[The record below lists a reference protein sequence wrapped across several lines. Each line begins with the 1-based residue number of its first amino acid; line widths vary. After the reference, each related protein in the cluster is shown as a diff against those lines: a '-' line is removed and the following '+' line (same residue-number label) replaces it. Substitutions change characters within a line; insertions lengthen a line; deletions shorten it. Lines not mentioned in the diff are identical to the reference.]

1 MFYSSDP
8 YYCGLLT
15 ILDGIFQLQVN
26 DSVEVLGS
34 NPARRLCFEATGIRN
49 DLARFWFLSNDWG
62 ENRPSDWMAG
72 TLLAIHSGHPF
83 TFVKLIVLFF
93 RDRCCLLLFNVRHG
107 LGRSAPKSRRARPR
121 CRFSASKKSPGG
133 RSVQLVAISMAKGH
147 GQSWNSGFSPPR
159 CHSSF
164 EPKKNARWEKTFFFL
179 ELILVISVKV
189 DGTTTVY
196 RSGQARCRVSEFRK
210 QLFQT
215 P

>member
-1 MFYSSDP
+1 MS
-8 YYCGLLT
+8 GK
-15 ILDGIFQLQVN
+15 
-26 DSVEVLGS
+26 
-34 NPARRLCFEATGIRN
+34 
-49 DLARFWFLSNDWG
+49 
-62 ENRPSDWMAG
+62 NRPSDWMAG

-83 TFVKLIVLFF
+83 TFVKLIALFF

-159 CHSSF
+159 CHSSY
-164 EPKKNARWEKTFFFL
+164 EPKKNTRWKKMFF

-189 DGTTTVY
+189 DGTTTVC
-196 RSGQARCRVSEFRK
+196 RSDEAKCRGSEFRK
-210 QLFQT
+210 QLFPT
-215 P
+215 PQMSFDLHQYLVLADRSVTR